1 MNEFLKVL
9 SSTGATQNTLGLAK
23 NNIILA
29 LLSIFFM
36 EIVHFLQR
44 KYKMRELIANSKI
57 FYRWL
62 FY

>member
-1 MNEFLKVL
+1 
-9 SSTGATQNTLGLAK
+9 
-23 NNIILA
+23 
-29 LLSIFFM
+29 M

-62 FY
+62 FYIVMIIVIISFGEFRLQEFIYFQF